1 MILALALALAAQ
13 ANPEAEMVMDHKR
26 REAAKSAPA
35 PKLSIDSKVL
45 KSDFVRPSGMQQK
58 FDACLDAALDD
69 PVVGAQR
76 AEEWRMASGGYLAR
90 QCLGF
95 AYAQQERWLPAM
107 TAFQQAADEADVAG
121 DPASAQLWAQ
131 AGNAALAGGNP
142 VNAQKY
148 FDAALA
154 HGLADGLEKGEA
166 HLDRARALVAQDRLA
181 DARQD
186 IDLALAQV
194 PKDPLAWL
202 LSATLARRMDNLA
215 LAQTHIAKA
224 VELASDDASVAL
236 EEGNIAVLTGRD
248 DAAKAAWER
257 AVKLAPDR
265 PAGKAA
271 TANLE
276 QLTAQA
282 AASAP
287 TSK

>member
-26 REAAKSAPA
+26 REAEKSAPA
-35 PKLSIDSKVL
+35 PKLSVDSKVL
-45 KSDFVRPSGMQQK
+45 KSDFVRPSAMQQK

-69 PVVGAQR
+69 PIAGAQR

-95 AYAQQERWLPAM
+95 AYAQQQRWLPAM

-121 DPASAQLWAQ
+121 DPVSAQLWVQ

-142 VNAQKY
+142 ENAQKY

-154 HGLADGLEKGEA
+154 HGLADGLEKGEV

-215 LAQTHIAKA
+215 LAQSHIAKA
-224 VELASDDASVAL
+224 LELASDDASVAL
-236 EEGNIAVLTGRD
+236 EEGNIAVLTGAD
-248 DAAKAAWER
+248 DKAKLAWER
-257 AVKLAPDR
+257 AVKLAPDS
-265 PAGKAA
+265 PAGTAA
-271 TANLE
+271 AHNLG
-276 QLTAQA
+276 QLAAQA
-282 AASAP
+282 VTSAP
-287 TSK
+287 ASK